1 MSNVHIVD
9 YKERFNADGDPFFAL
24 ILEGELEM
32 VKSSETGNYYA
43 TARRTSITST
53 FNEET
58 CKRMIGTTMPGSI
71 QKVDSEP
78 YEYTV
83 PESGEV
89 ITLEHRWEY
98 KPVDSAEDEIFE
110 RSRKNG
116 AENTLTV

>member
-1 MSNVHIVD
+1 MSQVHIVD
-9 YKERFNADGDPFFAL
+9 YKERFNADGEPFFAL

-58 CKRMIGTTMPGSI
+58 CKRMIGKTMPGTI

-83 PESGEV
+83 PESGEI
-89 ITLEHRWEY
+89 ITLSHRWEY
-98 KPVDSAEDEIFE
+98 KPEASMEDQIFE
-110 RSRKNG
+110 RKTNG
-116 AENTLTV
+116 AEKPALV